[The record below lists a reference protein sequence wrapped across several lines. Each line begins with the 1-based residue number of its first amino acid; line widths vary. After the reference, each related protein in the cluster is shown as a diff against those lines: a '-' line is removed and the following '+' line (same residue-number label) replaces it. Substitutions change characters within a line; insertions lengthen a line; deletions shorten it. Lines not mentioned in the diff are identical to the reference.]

1 MNQIVIFHFCFLWID
16 KHSQLF
22 PGLLGRRGG
31 GVLVVGRMK
40 RGREGGN
47 PSLCRNRARVF
58 LKQALLTS
66 YFHFLQTTCA
76 IVSSHSY
83 PPRATR
89 RGKRRGNLTGSG
101 TSLPDPRHPGC
112 CVGILSCS
120 RGRLLEWTPPTI
132 EVGALM

>member
-1 MNQIVIFHFCFLWID
+1 MNQIVIFHFCFLWIA

-31 GVLVVGRMK
+31 GVVVVGRMK

-76 IVSSHSY
+76 IVSGHSY
-83 PPRATR
+83 PPRAPR
-89 RGKRRGNLTGSG
+89 RGKRGNLAGSG
-101 TSLPDPRHPGC
+101 TSVPDPRHPGG
-112 CVGILSCS
+112 CVGMLPCS
-120 RGRLLEWTPPTI
+120 RLLEWTPPTTKA
-132 EVGALM
+132 GALM